1 MKIHKLIYILIYF
14 FLFKYTY
21 QVLEEGN
28 YKTDNKSLTGDES
41 SNLKIDHPM
50 SFKDT
55 INVKIESKNE
65 NLKNYYFKYFF
76 TQNNKDS
83 NIISDKEKYFKES
96 NETML
101 MPKVN
106 YIKAEMK
113 HKIDNNSIILK
124 SEDININNN
133 FILNNTYHIFNEE
146 NAKNSFEEKLKNNSD
161 YNYKLIIFY
170 SIICLASI
178 SSIILIIVD
187 YKEDK
192 KIENK
197 NCLSKKERA
206 KEEYQALKNTFINKN
221 VVFFSFF
228 LMKYNYPIFNI
239 FTVYNFNHA
248 RYIRFCIELIKIL
261 LNYLICIFFI
271 KVFNNYNFEENTLV
285 FFYSLFGSFIIYILT
300 ELLTRKV
307 LGFDKKRKD
316 IWKPKFESIRK
327 YIFYNV
333 KKDKLFNS
341 KWLLIRNRIIL
352 YTRICGKTILKNKPN
367 TKYKIYIDNK
377 NIYNNSKIN
386 ENISNNNSILS
397 SQNED
402 EKLIDT
408 LSEKLLSNNFNLQA
422 NRKSNLINYNNQNI
436 KKDFLDKMN
445 ENNTHVKFCIE
456 KSVQSFSF
464 SKLGE
469 NNLKLKTVQKIED
482 IRNRYI
488 LKRKESKFDDTL
500 EVTSFVKS
508 YNYLEIEPLENYTY
522 ISIDSFKNPFN
533 NTSSE
538 LYKIFINIYI
548 TFVLLFLLVLVE
560 LGLIYIID
568 SINDIDNIDLD
579 IIFINASNQVIA
591 FNFIVNYIIS
601 LCISIFIFNCYG
613 LEKKNFIYKMVF
625 KIFVE
630 KYIKYIY
637 RIRLLMIKYNKELD
651 FIN

>member
-1 MKIHKLIYILIYF
+1 
-14 FLFKYTY
+14 
-21 QVLEEGN
+21 
-28 YKTDNKSLTGDES
+28 
-41 SNLKIDHPM
+41 
-50 SFKDT
+50 
-55 INVKIESKNE
+55 
-65 NLKNYYFKYFF
+65 
-76 TQNNKDS
+76 
-83 NIISDKEKYFKES
+83 
-96 NETML
+96 
-101 MPKVN
+101 
-106 YIKAEMK
+106 
-113 HKIDNNSIILK
+113 
-124 SEDININNN
+124 
-133 FILNNTYHIFNEE
+133 
-146 NAKNSFEEKLKNNSD
+146 
-161 YNYKLIIFY
+161 
-170 SIICLASI
+170 
-178 SSIILIIVD
+178 
-187 YKEDK
+187 
-192 KIENK
+192 
-197 NCLSKKERA
+197 
-206 KEEYQALKNTFINKN
+206 
-221 VVFFSFF
+221 
-228 LMKYNYPIFNI
+228 
-239 FTVYNFNHA
+239 
-248 RYIRFCIELIKIL
+248 
-261 LNYLICIFFI
+261 
-271 KVFNNYNFEENTLV
+271 
-285 FFYSLFGSFIIYILT
+285 
-300 ELLTRKV
+300 
-307 LGFDKKRKD
+307 
-316 IWKPKFESIRK
+316 
-327 YIFYNV
+327 
-333 KKDKLFNS
+333 
-341 KWLLIRNRIIL
+341 
-352 YTRICGKTILKNKPN
+352 
-367 TKYKIYIDNK
+367 
-377 NIYNNSKIN
+377 
-386 ENISNNNSILS
+386 
-397 SQNED
+397 
-402 EKLIDT
+402 
-408 LSEKLLSNNFNLQA
+408 
-422 NRKSNLINYNNQNI
+422 
-436 KKDFLDKMN
+436 MN

-579 IIFINASNQVIA
+579 IIFINATNQVFA